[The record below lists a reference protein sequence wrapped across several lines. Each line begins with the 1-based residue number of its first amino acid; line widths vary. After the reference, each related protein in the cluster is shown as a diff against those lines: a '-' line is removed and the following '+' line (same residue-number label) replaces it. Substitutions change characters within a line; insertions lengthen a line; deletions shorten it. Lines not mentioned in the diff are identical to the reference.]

1 MTPSGSRRYA
11 GVAFYNLRRESLQR
25 LSYTHPTKVLFT
37 IFPQLLQK
45 FVCVFPFQK
54 HPRILISTQSFMD
67 YNHPWA
73 AAGHHDRQAWRD
85 EKTTQVKHNSHS
97 SRHSSAVIRTLATL
111 TLHYLPPTRP
121 STFQI
126 FARRGDFTP
135 EDFLRLLRRRRAN
148 KKAAAGF

>member
-11 GVAFYNLRRESLQR
+11 GVAFYNLRRESPQR
-25 LSYTHPTKVLFT
+25 LSYTHPPKSYSQYFLNHSKHLFVF
-37 IFPQLLQK
+37 FPCK
-45 FVCVFPFQK
+45 N
-54 HPRILISTQSFMD
+54 ILISTQSFME
-67 YNHPWA
+67 YNHPWAA

-121 STFQI
+121 STFQM